1 MKKIKQACTVCIKTC
16 IVAFF
21 PSQVM
26 AAQAGPINLN
36 QYLNALVEN
45 ISSIPAFITTI
56 TYILGILLAIAGVFK
71 LKEAVDNPGQNSI
84 QDGFIRL
91 AAGGALIAL
100 PTIVATMG
108 GTFSVG
114 GMIDNTTYM
123 FEQLEPLFN

>member
-1 MKKIKQACTVCIKTC
+1 MTKIKKACTVCIITF
-16 IVAFF
+16 IFAFF
-21 PSQVM
+21 PLQLM

-45 ISSIPAFITTI
+45 ISSVPAFITTV
-56 TYILGILLAIAGVFK
+56 TYILGILLAIAGIFK
-71 LKEAVDNPGQNSI
+71 LKQAVDNPGQNSI

-108 GTFSVG
+108 GTFGQDV
-114 GMIDNTTYM
+114 MITSRDFAFDT
-123 FEQLEPLFN
+123 LEPLFN